1 MKDVI
6 SVDTILAGVFL
17 EGAEVPK
24 TDNPGKDL
32 DVYMERSEYHIP
44 IAQAKLYSLLI
55 SKLPEKR
62 EHGDNN
68 GKTAMPSE
76 VIGFNKAVDDMHRVI
91 DELFEVGDE

>member
-6 SVDTILAGVFL
+6 NVDSAIERMV
-17 EGAEVPK
+17 
-24 TDNPGKDL
+24 DNIGESKNERRDDTSQIFEEL
-32 DVYMERSEYHIP
+32 KQDV
-44 IAQAKLYSLLI
+44 YSLLI

-76 VIGFNKAVDDMHRVI
+76 VIGFNKAVDDIHRVI